1 MGCFAAA
8 ADATTKLL
16 HSELGNEEQKGK
28 LDQERYELL
37 CGFLELFFQ
46 RLKKSVIMNYP
57 YSK

>member
-1 MGCFAAA
+1 MGCFAA